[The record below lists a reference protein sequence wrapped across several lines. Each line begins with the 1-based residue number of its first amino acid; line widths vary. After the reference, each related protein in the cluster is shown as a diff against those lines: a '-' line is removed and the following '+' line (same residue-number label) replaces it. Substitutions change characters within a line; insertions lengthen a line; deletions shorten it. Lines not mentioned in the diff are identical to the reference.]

1 MARKN
6 SQQGSNP
13 NIKKQPS
20 STLGKTPAEW
30 EAETGNKL
38 ISYQTVGGRLIN
50 GNMTYQTPAAQGQV
64 GQSFDKMFA
73 GGGGAKSGGIVGVGS
88 PSLANLDREFSYQGV
103 PYGDLPSYKV
113 GQKGGSLGLDRLAMM
128 MGGQI
133 YNPYQ
138 FARMTS
144 SGGASGE
151 YPYKSALSAQE
162 AGQAAGLQ
170 EMQATQ
176 ARQLESLRGIQAKEL
191 AAASSAEEAERIA
204 LNSGFASAAEM
215 RRYLRNKQSALLS
228 SGNTEARPGFF
239 TYGARQYRLAA

>member
-1 MARKN
+1 MANKSLATVRPERN
-6 SQQGSNP
+6 SAPAVQGSFE
-13 NIKKQPS
+13 KMLGS
-20 STLGKTPAEW
+20 SSPA
-30 EAETGNKL
+30 GL
-38 ISYQTVGGRLIN
+38 S
-50 GNMTYQTPAAQGQV
+50 
-64 GQSFDKMFA
+64 
-73 GGGGAKSGGIVGVGS
+73 
-88 PSLANLDREFSYQGV
+88 NLDGQFSYQGV
-103 PYGDLPSYKV
+103 SYGDLPSYKA

-228 SGNTEARPGFF
+228 SENTEGRLGSF
-239 TYGARQYRLAA
+239 TSAQTGRGQYRITA